1 MKGTIRNDVKIGSK
15 VMIVQKK
22 DQKSGELTEGIVKKI
37 LTNSTSHPHGIKV
50 MLEDELV
57 GRVKE
62 ILSKG

>member
-15 VMIVQKK
+15 VMVVKK
-22 DQKSGELTEGIVKKI
+22 QDQKSGKLTEGLVKKI

-50 MLEDELV
+50 MLEDNSV

-62 ILSKG
+62 IISKE